1 MEKKYYSFIEYCND
15 MELTEL
21 KPNDYWDYV
30 AYCEMNN
37 FEYDEFEEDV
47 LSVWDDYLD
56 DDYNDD
62 YDDYYDDSKSLCR
75 GCPFI
80 GDCRTCYED

>member
-1 MEKKYYSFIEYCND
+1 
-15 MELTEL
+15 
-21 KPNDYWDYV
+21 
-30 AYCEMNN
+30 MNN
-37 FEYDEFEEDV
+37 NAEYFDDEETEDEYDEFEEDV

>member
-1 MEKKYYSFIEYCND
+1 MERKYYPFIEYCND

-37 FEYDEFEEDV
+37 FEYDEFEA
-47 LSVWDDYLD
+47 WRY
-56 DDYNDD
+56 
-62 YDDYYDDSKSLCR
+62 
-75 GCPFI
+75 
-80 GDCRTCYED
+80 